1 MKPHV
6 VAGCTTGKNIF
17 KVCFTSDLLLKKRIF
32 TGVKAKNMIRTT
44 KANDATV
51 DWFLTAAA
59 KTYKICVEYARNKLP
74 LCNKTLKT
82 FAAIDPIMIL
92 SQKDCVMHY
101 LLELPDLLINVFTNE
116 EEEKYEVEVRKLM
129 CDNTLPSNNDEKGEN
144 IPIVDWW
151 AALVKKYPLTHWMV
165 LSVLSIFHGPKVES
179 SFSIMCDV
187 IDKKT
192 NKMKDK
198 IFSATQTIK
207 YSLQAKHPGCCSS
220 RAVKV
225 FSRADK
231 HYSPVNSA
239 LVTNMR
245 NYAGICTRV
254 GGKNQRPT
262 E

>member
-6 VAGCTTGKNIF
+6 VAGCTTGTNIL
-17 KVCFTSDLLLKKRIF
+17 KVCFTSDMLLGEKRIF
-32 TGVKAKNMIRTT
+32 TGVKAKNV
-44 KANDATV
+44 ATV
-51 DWFLTAAA
+51 DWFLTAAT
-59 KTYKICVEYARNKLP
+59 KTYKICGEYARNKLP
-74 LCNKTLKT
+74 LRNKTLKT

-101 LLELPDLLINVFTNE
+101 LLELPDLLVNVFTNE
-116 EEEKYEVEVRKLM
+116 KEEKYEVEVRKLM
-129 CDNTLPSNNDEKGEN
+129 CDNTLPRNNDEKGED

-151 AALVKKYPLTHWMV
+151 AALVKKYPLTHRMV
-165 LSVLSIFHGPKVES
+165 MSLLSIFHGPKVES

-187 IDKKT
+187 IDKKA

-198 IFSATQTIK
+198 TFSATQTIK
-207 YSLQAKHPGCCSS
+207 YSLQAKHHGCCSS
-220 RAVKV
+220 RVGKV

-231 HYSPVNSA
+231 NYSPLNSA

-245 NYAGICTRV
+245 NARAMQKSAQGLEK
-254 GGKNQRPT
+254 KNQRPT